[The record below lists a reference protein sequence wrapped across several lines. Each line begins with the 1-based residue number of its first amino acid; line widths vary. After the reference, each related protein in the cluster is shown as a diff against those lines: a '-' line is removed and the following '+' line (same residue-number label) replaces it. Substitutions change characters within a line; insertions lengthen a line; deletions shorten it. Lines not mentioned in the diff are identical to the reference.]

1 MQLRSGKTTLTTVT
15 YQAPVRTLRKG
26 SRNYEEFIERV
37 KYQKEQKRIE
47 ESIYDDVDEEQD
59 RKTTTLRK
67 KFHKI
72 VKRTR
77 HLLYL
82 NECLK
87 QNNRSFTEKVSNIKE
102 IYELFLYNI
111 DDLIELFNGE
121 YKDDLRFPESIYRR
135 GNQLRIE
142 INKAKR
148 TRNEEQLARE
158 CNDLINHVTQ
168 LIHRY
173 ILN

>member
-1 MQLRSGKTTLTTVT
+1 MLWVGKV
-15 YQAPVRTLRKG
+15 V
-26 SRNYEEFIERV
+26 
-37 KYQKEQKRIE
+37 
-47 ESIYDDVDEEQD
+47 
-59 RKTTTLRK
+59 
-67 KFHKI
+67 
-72 VKRTR
+72 
-77 HLLYL
+77 
-82 NECLK
+82 
-87 QNNRSFTEKVSNIKE
+87 
-102 IYELFLYNI
+102 
-111 DDLIELFNGE
+111 FNGE